1 VAQFTMSYKT
11 EAKGMLQ
18 SLRLGLTF
26 DTNIVNSLE
35 ILASA
40 MTMDMG
46 IVQVNEEGL
55 QQQAPI

>member
-1 VAQFTMSYKT
+1 MSYKT

-55 QQQAPI
+55 QQQVSI